1 MRVLIHKFLLFFR
14 GGEYCKKK
22 DISNDGFARKDVEK
36 PSHKIHDREEV
47 KICT

>member
-22 DISNDGFARKDVEK
+22 KIYRTTDLQGKMWKNHRIKYMIEK
-36 PSHKIHDREEV
+36 R
-47 KICT
+47 